1 MTTELQPRDESVRE
15 TVVQIQESKEVT
27 GKFGQQWELKV
38 RWPWM
43 TDPKHEATV
52 WVNVSD
58 VPRCPPPGLYN
69 VLIAHKSLVQAK
81 QGTHDGSRDFMWHW
95 SILKFVSK
103 ADAMPTQTPAASGNG
118 PQSPPQRV
126 RDDGSA
132 VFRTKEELRWT
143 EAYHM
148 AARVAWSSEMEFTP
162 GWQDYLSAWAGW
174 FYNELA
180 AVDAPAAEPD
190 PEIYGEPAYVN
201 MDEPEM
207 PPPVADAEEPGD
219 TLPF

>member
-118 PQSPPQRV
+118 PQSQPQRV

-148 AARVAWSSEMEFTP
+148 AARVAWSSEMEFIP

-180 AVDAPAAEPD
+180 AVDAPAAE
-190 PEIYGEPAYVN
+190 
-201 MDEPEM
+201 EPEEAYADPGNGTEPDM
-207 PPPVADAEEPGD
+207 PPPLDEEPGD

>member
-1 MTTELQPRDESVRE
+1 MTIELVQERFDE
-15 TVVQIQESKEVT
+15 
-27 GKFGQQWELKV
+27 
-38 RWPWM
+38 
-43 TDPKHEATV
+43 TDNRTWYEPVIATV
-52 WVNVSD
+52 AGKGNWNETWRFHGLPDFWTSPTLTLEVGKTYKI
-58 VPRCPPPGLYN
+58 RCTVRKYIKQDNTPGFYHD
-69 VLIAHKSLVQAK
+69 IKQARLA
-81 QGTHDGSRDFMWHW
+81 TEDE
-95 SILKFVSK
+95 V
-103 ADAMPTQTPAASGNG
+103 PTQTPAASGNG
-118 PQSPPQRV
+118 PQSQPQRV

-180 AVDAPAAEPD
+180 AVDAPAAE
-190 PEIYGEPAYVN
+190 
-201 MDEPEM
+201 EPEEAYADPGNGTEPDM
-207 PPPVADAEEPGD
+207 PPPLDEEPGD